1 MTASSKQPARTSPGS
16 RFIPREEIGK
26 VAAWHFSAIGGSSDP
41 EPQIEEAEEEQ
52 VDLMALQALQE
63 AREQAYAEGFTQGH
77 QAGAQEVRDAFEV
90 AMQKQA
96 TEMAERMA
104 SMLNTMSDDLL
115 EKEQSMARQMLEL
128 ACELARQVVRQ
139 EIKSNTSLLRPVIGE
154 ALEMIVE
161 DGLPVI
167 VRMHPDDLAR
177 MQVALKETLGESGP
191 EFMGDTQISP
201 GGCIV
206 SSASTS
212 VDATVEKRWSRAVG
226 NLGLSIDWEQEAP
239 SE

>member
-1 MTASSKQPARTSPGS
+1 MTASSKQPARPNPGS

-26 VAAWHFSAIGGSSDP
+26 VAAWHFSAIGGVPEP
-41 EPQIEEAEEEQ
+41 EPQVEDPEEEP
-52 VDLMALQALQE
+52 VDLLALQALQE
-63 AREQAYAEGFTQGH
+63 ARDQAYAEGFSHGH
-77 QAGAQEVRDAFEV
+77 EAGGKEVREAFEE

-96 TEMAERMA
+96 NEMAERFA
-104 SMLNTMSDDLL
+104 SALSAMTEDLL
-115 EKEQSMARQMLEL
+115 DKEQGMARQMLEL

-139 EIKSNTSLLRPVIGE
+139 EIKSNTDLLRPVIGE

-161 DGLPVI
+161 DGLPVS

-177 MQVALKETLGESGP
+177 MQSALTETLGDSSP
-191 EFMGDTQISP
+191 EFIADAQVSP

-206 SSASTS
+206 ASASTS

-226 NLGLSIDWEQEAP
+226 TLGLDIDWEQEAP
-239 SE
+239 NE